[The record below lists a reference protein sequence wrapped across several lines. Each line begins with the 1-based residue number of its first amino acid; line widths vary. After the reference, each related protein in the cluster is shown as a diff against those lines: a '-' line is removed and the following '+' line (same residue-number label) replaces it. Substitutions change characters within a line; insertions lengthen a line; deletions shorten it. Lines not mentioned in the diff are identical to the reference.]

1 MKRKE
6 KEFNVPILII
16 AFNRYFT
23 TEKVLNS
30 LRGIKPKKIYLSL
43 DFPRAGNSND
53 VEEQKKIISLFDD
66 IDWECELKINKHK
79 ENQGCKY
86 GPSKAIDW
94 FFENE
99 DKGIILEDD
108 IVAENFFFYYCEILL
123 EKYEFDDRVG
133 LICGSN
139 FASNRDVIQGSYDF
153 SYYNHIW
160 GWATWK
166 RAWIKN
172 EIEMDSWKQEGKGVI
187 SNIFFDVKTKKYWE
201 YYFER
206 AFQNRI
212 DAWDY
217 QWLYSC
223 WKHKMLAI
231 LPKESL
237 VENIGFGE
245 DATHTFTAPKF
256 VQNAKVDKFQ
266 NTIIHTEYI
275 IRNIN
280 LDEDISRTVFVI
292 SWFSVLKNFLR
303 RKIKEKF

>member
-6 KEFNVPILII
+6 NKFDVPILII
-16 AFNRYFT
+16 AFNRYLT
-23 TEKVLNS
+23 TKKVLNS
-30 LRGIKPKKIYLSL
+30 LRDIKPKKIYLSL
-43 DFPRAGNSND
+43 DFPRVGNAND
-53 VEEQKKIISLFDD
+53 IEEQKKIMSLFED
-66 IDWECELKINKHK
+66 IDWECEVNINKQK

-86 GPSKAIDW
+86 GPAKAIDW

-108 IVAENFFFYYCEILL
+108 IVAKSFFFKYCEELL

-133 LICGSN
+133 LICGTN
-139 FASNRDVIQGSYDF
+139 FASNRDSIGGSYDF

-166 RAWIKN
+166 RAWVKN
-172 EIEMDSWKQEGKGVI
+172 EIEMDSWKQEGEGVI
-187 SNIFFDVKTKKYWE
+187 AKIFSDIKSKKYWE

-206 AFQNRI
+206 AFQNKI

-223 WKHKMLAI
+223 WKHDMLAI

-237 VENIGFGE
+237 VENIGFG
-245 DATHTFTAPKF
+245 DNATHTFTAPKF
-256 VQNAKVDKFQ
+256 VKNNKANEGNSSILHSK
-266 NTIIHTEYI
+266 IIL
-275 IRNIN
+275 RNNN
-280 LDEDISRTVFVI
+280 LDENIGRTVFDI
-292 SWFSVLKNFLR
+292 CWFTVVKNFLR
-303 RKIKEKF
+303 RKLKEKF